1 MEVLLTLSILVI
13 LGSLTF
19 PSLRK
24 TFEVQKLLKAA
35 DQVRMEWTSARVR
48 AMNSG
53 QVIAFRFA
61 PDAAEFT
68 VVPWVDLEP
77 PAAVTGMTVVSG
89 GDLAQSASTPTTT
102 NGKLPDKIRFLAGGE
117 MRQESARD
125 LGFDAVTGALAGDGQ
140 NWSQP
145 LFFYPDGR
153 TSSGQVTLANE
164 LGRSVVIELRGLT
177 GTAKIHPLGQVA
189 AAAEATP

>member
-13 LGSLTF
+13 IGSLTF
-19 PSLRK
+19 PTLSK
-24 TFEVQKLLKAA
+24 TFENQKLIKAA

-61 PDAAEFT
+61 PDAAQFT

-89 GDLAQSASTPTTT
+89 GTLAQSTTTPATT
-102 NGKLPDKIRFLAGGE
+102 NGKLPDKIRFLADGG
-117 MRQESARD
+117 MRQANARD

-153 TSSGQVTLANE
+153 TSSGQVTVANE

-177 GTAKIHPLGQVA
+177 GTAKIHPLTQS
-189 AAAEATP
+189 AAETGAAP